1 MIQLRNATN
10 DDIDFYLSVRND
22 PKVYPGFYT
31 QREPIP
37 WQTHRVWWFS
47 RNQDWRKFVIELDGK
62 PIGIL
67 NLGQLDH
74 WSPECGV
81 ALLPDYQGLGYGQES
96 VKMALERL
104 KGWGYRYCHTTIAK
118 TNKASLKLFTGCG
131 FEILGDAREGESW
144 LTKTIS

>member
-10 DDIDFYLSVRND
+10 DDIDFYLAVRND

-47 RNQDWRKFVIELDGK
+47 RNQDWRKYIIELDGK

-67 NLGQLDH
+67 NIGQMDY
-74 WSPECGV
+74 WEFEIGI
-81 ALLPDYQGLGYGQES
+81 AILPDFWGKGYGKEA
-96 VKMALERL
+96 VRL
-104 KGWGYRYCHTTIAK
+104 AIEYGSKTHKYCRTTILD
-118 TNKASLKLFTGCG
+118 TNKQSIALFTSLG
-131 FEILGDAREGESW
+131 FKRMCEARPGES
-144 LTKTIS
+144 LYRKGL